1 MTRTESRRDAPA
13 LPRDRVSV
21 ARRTEARNADTG
33 VRSPGLN
40 PLAVDVTPPDPRL
53 YPPLAAAG
61 LSPDPFD
68 PTQDRACKLVDLY
81 TLHVA
86 IDLLRELADPGL
98 LALGASADDLLA
110 KGGYVAAF
118 RPALRWLLGRA
129 AAGGLDVRA
138 PLPTTDRAAVRAAC
152 LAIDPSYVPAFTLV
166 DEAAALYPRVARGET
181 SGDRALLTKA
191 SLWVA
196 YFNNGNGYYALNNR
210 VVAAAAAAR
219 AAPAGRARVLEV
231 GAGLGSATEA
241 VLAGLPAVERY
252 QVTEPMP
259 FFRRRAERRLRA
271 SHPGVALQFGSLDVN
286 GRWAEQGVRPAAQTL
301 VVGVNVF
308 HLARDLVATLRE
320 AFEALEPGG
329 WLVAGEAIRPR
340 PHACV
345 GAELPFQI
353 LQSYHAVET
362 DPELRPTP
370 GFLTAEGWAGALG
383 RAGFGEI
390 ELVPDAAR
398 LRDLWEGAITAAVC
412 GRRPQA

>member
-1 MTRTESRRDAPA
+1 VLA
-13 LPRDRVSV
+13 LP
-21 ARRTEARNADTG
+21 
-33 VRSPGLN
+33 
-40 PLAVDVTPPDPRL
+40 VDVTPPDPRL

-68 PTQDRACKLVDLY
+68 PVQDRACKLVDLY

-98 LALGASADDLLA
+98 LARGASADDLFA

-118 RPALRWLLGRA
+118 RPAFGWLLGRA
-129 AAGGLDVRA
+129 AAAGLDLRA
-138 PLPTTDRAAVRAAC
+138 PLPRTDRAAVRAAC
-152 LAIDPSYVPAFTLV
+152 LAVDPSYVPAFTLI
-166 DEAAALYPRVARGET
+166 DEAAALYPRVACGET
-181 SGDRALLTKA
+181 NGDRALLMKA

-196 YFNNGNGYYALNNR
+196 YFDNKNGYYALNNR
-210 VVAAAAAAR
+210 VVAAAALAHAAE
-219 AAPAGRARVLEV
+219 AGPARVLEV

-241 VLAGLPAVERY
+241 VLASLPAVERY
-252 QVTEPMP
+252 HVTEPLP
-259 FFRRRAERRLRA
+259 FFRKRAERRVRA
-271 SHPGVALQFGSLDVN
+271 AHPGVPLEFGALDVN
-286 GRWAEQGVRPAAQTL
+286 GGWVAQGARAAGYSL

-320 AFEALEPGG
+320 AFEVLEPGG
-329 WLVAGEAIRPR
+329 WLVAGEAIRPQ

-353 LQSYHAVET
+353 LQSYHAVAT

-370 GFLTAEGWAGALG
+370 GFLTAEGWTEALM
-383 RAGFGEI
+383 RAGFSEI
-390 ELVPDAAR
+390 ALVPDAAR

-412 GRRPQA
+412 GRRPRAPRVTS

>member
-1 MTRTESRRDAPA
+1 MNA
-13 LPRDRVSV
+13 LD
-21 ARRTEARNADTG
+21 
-33 VRSPGLN
+33 
-40 PLAVDVTPPDPRL
+40 VDVTPPDPRL
-53 YPPLAAAG
+53 YAPLAAAG

-86 IDLLRELADPGL
+86 IDLLRELADPAL
-98 LALGASADDLLA
+98 LARGASADDLLA
-110 KGGYVAAF
+110 KGGYVVAF
-118 RPALRWLLGRA
+118 RPALGWLLGRA
-129 AAGGLDVRA
+129 AAAGVGVCT
-138 PLPTTDRAAVRAAC
+138 PLPRTDRAAVRAAC
-152 LAIDPSYVPAFTLV
+152 LAIAPSYVPAFTLM

-181 SGDRALLTKA
+181 NGDRALLMKA

-196 YFNNGNGYYALNNR
+196 YFDNKNGYYALNNR
-210 VVAAAAAAR
+210 VVAAAVAAR
-219 AAPAGRARVLEV
+219 AAGPARVLEV

-241 VLAGLPAVERY
+241 VLGGLPAVERY
-252 QVTEPMP
+252 HVTEPLP

-271 SHPGVALQFGSLDVN
+271 AHPGVALEFGALDVN
-286 GRWAEQGVRPAAQTL
+286 GRWAAQGVRPAGHTL

-329 WLVAGEAIRPR
+329 WLVAGEAIRPH

-370 GFLTAEGWAGALG
+370 GFLTAEGWTEALR
-383 RAGFGEI
+383 RAGFTEI
-390 ELVPDAAR
+390 ALVPDAAR

-412 GRRPQA
+412 GRRPHA

>member
-1 MTRTESRRDAPA
+1 VNA
-13 LPRDRVSV
+13 LD
-21 ARRTEARNADTG
+21 
-33 VRSPGLN
+33 
-40 PLAVDVTPPDPRL
+40 VDVTPPDPRL
-53 YPPLAAAG
+53 YAPLAAAG

-68 PTQDRACKLVDLY
+68 PIQDRACKLVDLY

-86 IDLLRELADPGL
+86 IDLLRQLTDPAL
-98 LALGASADDLLA
+98 LARGASADDLLA
-110 KGGYVAAF
+110 KGGYKAAF
-118 RPALRWLLGRA
+118 LPALGWLLGRA
-129 AAGGLDVRA
+129 AAAGVDVRT
-138 PLPTTDRAAVRAAC
+138 PLPRTDRAAVRAAC
-152 LAIDPSYVPAFTLV
+152 LAIAPSYAPAFTLM
-166 DEAAALYPRVARGET
+166 DEAAALYSRVARGEVN
-181 SGDRALLTKA
+181 GDRALLMKA

-196 YFNNGNGYYALNNR
+196 YFDNRNGYYALNNR
-210 VVAAAAAAR
+210 VIAAAAAAR
-219 AAPAGRARVLEV
+219 AAGAGPARVLEV

-241 VLAGLPAVERY
+241 VLGGLPAVERY
-252 QVTEPMP
+252 HVTEPIA
-259 FFRRRAERRLRA
+259 FFRRRAERTLRA
-271 SHPGVALQFGSLDVN
+271 KFPGVALEFSALDVN
-286 GRWAEQGVRPAAQTL
+286 GRWPEQGVRPAGHTL

-329 WLVAGEAIRPR
+329 WLVAGEAIRPH

-370 GFLTAEGWAGALG
+370 GFLTAEGWTEALQ
-383 RAGFGEI
+383 RAGFTEI

-412 GRRPQA
+412 GRRPHA